1 VRYVSYVCRTGTA
14 KTGFW
19 AIQVNVILC
28 EKRRRERGKKR
39 EKEREKKKRKR
50 REKIWIRISKNHED
64 IFHLVHALIHPRQ
77 YSKYEDDNNDEKKT
91 NIHTL
96 LCGVIL
102 ACAARPA
109 PDTRFKMRAFLRYTS
124 EAPSRLRLTY
134 RPFFIFTTPPFSV
147 ADLRDRN
154 LAD

>member
-1 VRYVSYVCRTGTA
+1 MTVNCVIRNKVNL
-14 KTGFW
+14 GFW

-77 YSKYEDDNNDEKKT
+77 YSKYEDDNNDKRRQ
-91 NIHTL
+91 IY
-96 LCGVIL
+96 IL
-102 ACAARPA
+102 YYA
-109 PDTRFKMRAFLRYTS
+109 
-124 EAPSRLRLTY
+124 E
-134 RPFFIFTTPPFSV
+134 
-147 ADLRDRN
+147 
-154 LAD
+154 